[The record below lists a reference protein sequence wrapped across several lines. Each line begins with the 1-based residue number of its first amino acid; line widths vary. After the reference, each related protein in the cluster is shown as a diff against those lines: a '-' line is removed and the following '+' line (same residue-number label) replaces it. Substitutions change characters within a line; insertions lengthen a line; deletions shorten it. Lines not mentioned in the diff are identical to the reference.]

1 MNYIDMCEKCQKAYE
16 PEEINGVRRLKEFKG
31 YTIDLRLK
39 QFRKANLGEELEF
52 IEFDSKKGKKLL
64 AEMHSQLLN

>member
-1 MNYIDMCEKCQKAYE
+1 MNDVNICDVCLQAYE
-16 PEEINGVRRLKEFKG
+16 PEEIDGIRRLKVFNG

-52 IEFDSKKGKKLL
+52 IEFDSKEGQDLL
-64 AEMHSQLLN
+64 QKMHLAILN

>member
-1 MNYIDMCEKCQKAYE
+1 MNNIHICEKCQIAYE
-16 PEEINGVRRLKEFKG
+16 PEEINGVRKLKEFKG
-31 YTIDLRLK
+31 YTIDLRLQ
-39 QFRKANLGEELEF
+39 QFRKANLGEALEF